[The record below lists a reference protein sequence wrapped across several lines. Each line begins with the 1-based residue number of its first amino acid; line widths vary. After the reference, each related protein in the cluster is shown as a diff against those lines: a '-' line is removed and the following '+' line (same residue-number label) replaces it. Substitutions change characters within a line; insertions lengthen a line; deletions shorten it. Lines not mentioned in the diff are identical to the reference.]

1 METIQMTFSGWIL
14 KQTAVSI
21 LLGNEKERT
30 IDIYIYIRKHFGL
43 ILRVLCWLKKANL
56 KRL

>member
-30 IDIYIYIRKHFGL
+30 IDIYIYIY
-43 ILRVLCWLKKANL
+43 I
-56 KRL
+56 